1 MVYKNTGEA
10 VHAVRGDIMASEFL
24 PRHIGEV
31 YGDSLFYGNQIHAT
45 LHEIGHTTGMQDPD
59 HPQQAAVYLKDEY
72 SNLEEA
78 RAELFGMWAGQKAA
92 DAGIIPQQIA
102 DAGQYGMVIS
112 MITALKF
119 KAEQPH
125 NIARNIIFHYLKEQG
140 NGKSKFEL
148 DLQKNF
154 TAVERLLGRVGDIKA
169 SGDREAALKLREKYC
184 FDDELR
190 PEIEQRTEKVPL
202 GTGLIFP
209 EILSSQGT
217 FIREIK
223 YPEFTKQA
231 NFPFT
236 LPVRHRNRPH
246 R

>member
-24 PRHIGEV
+24 PRHIEEV

-59 HPQQAAVYLKDEY
+59 HPQKASLYLKDEY

-119 KAEQPH
+119 KAEQAH

-140 NGKSKFEL
+140 ALYILQEDGKSKFEL

-169 SGDREAALKLREKYC
+169 SGDRGAALKLREKYC

-190 PEIEQRTEKVPL
+190 AEIEQRTEKVPL

-209 EILSSQGT
+209 EILSSQGK

-223 YPEFTKQA
+223 YPEFTEQA
-231 NFPFT
+231 KFADW
-236 LPVRHRNRPH
+236 
-246 R
+246 